1 MVTDL
6 TPKAVKAHRSGA
18 VAGRAAAGLGGAG
31 GQDRSTLWEGNSHR
45 FVQNPTKVTDK
56 CA

>member
-1 MVTDL
+1 MTDL